1 MAKVNGREDAL
12 LNAYLNRYQTAQASN
27 VGTGRST
34 TRKAQQQGSAIMN
47 ATDKTLPVLHNS
59 YTETLNNIVQGAN
72 LENSLNNDILNRQ
85 MKLAQAKFD
94 AANDMYKQQQKA
106 QQYAAK
112 KAAKAAKSGGKS
124 SGKGGST
131 TGTGSDTES
140 AASLDALFG
149 GGASTGGTTG
159 STAGSKPK
167 AEDTEKPKTN
177 SEKAKEKSAQEKY
190 LEAKKAGARTTAAK
204 SYAEQNGTGLAS
216 VAQPAQSRAVTR
228 GGKVIGSSYA
238 AAGSAPSAAE
248 TQAAKDK
255 RNDYKSRQEDIA
267 AALKKLQT
275 DADYRAELAAP
286 GRKLTS
292 AEVAAVNQYEKST
305 KNTGFSGLKRVF
317 ETAANKEGL
326 SQEDYAK
333 KTAAMNAELNQNS
346 ALRGKAQMNGAGQT
360 AQAFTAGLYDSVP
373 FLTKSVDKLTDI
385 ANATGAELPQLSN
398 AIEGAKSY
406 DPMAAMAGTLV
417 GKGMQYKLFNTAMAG
432 TPLAQTMGKAGN
444 AVVGQAQKIPVLGDI
459 LGAGA
464 GDALGRIL
472 TDTTADLA
480 LDTLPTL
487 ADDLNTY
494 SAQQEAIA
502 NGQTVDDALT
512 PGKIAGNTAKNI
524 AGNVAMNAL
533 PEIGGALFNRL
544 KGTAGDAAQDALKQA
559 DDAVQDVQSAAPA
572 RNIVQPEANGT
583 TGLAA
588 QIQRMNTP
596 DAANRSALDTLDEL
610 RGQVNLNGAQEK
622 EAEQLRRA
630 VLQRQQEIGDEAKLA
645 LQNTDS
651 LPIDAQG
658 QAGYN
663 GAKAGVVNE
672 NLRGNI
678 PANIRVDAESGG
690 GNELQSGSVRDGL
703 SGQAGESGQGGTESV
718 LGRGV
723 QNNDARNA
731 QSVAEW
737 AQTITGKDRRSPY
750 TRRIESLYSQ
760 MQNGANREDLAE
772 EAKSIALGIVRAED
786 YADPLDKS
794 VTILKD
800 YLKTTP
806 IKVDAQTQGELLNAS
821 GLKTLSQYNI
831 QNGTHFSLK
840 DGVDYDTAITEVYD
854 RMGMGNRIPDG
865 NAADALIGLVQQS
878 KAGPLVDTDMR
889 GAVTDYMRDRILDG
903 PGSAPLGGEDFAD
916 WLDTQSFDRNAPDY
930 VKRVYE
936 RGDAAMPTMNA
947 APSADAGDAAFLQ
960 PTDTAS
966 EPVPG
971 LNIAENAQ
979 SVAKLNGSESVH
991 QNTVGSK
998 EREMPYQEYA
1008 GRGHSVTDIDRDTLT
1023 PENQNILGTNAPY
1036 TVQRVSHAEQQAN
1049 AQQIRSNEGLSAT
1062 IDRIVKDSTSGSFND
1077 ETETLAGNALREL
1090 NEKLNTLEPNT
1101 TEYAKTA
1108 TQARI
1113 VRSKM
1118 REGLTKTA
1126 RTLESAKQFTTPE
1139 KAVMNIEGI
1148 LSDARDAA
1156 KKKNPGAFKKAQTAI
1171 ENAVEG
1177 GRSEANAQL
1186 GEIVTNELSKIVG
1199 AGKQAAGNG
1208 NAGQA
1213 ASAAKEVPV
1222 LDNPEDEWAR
1232 AVARKTGNYAQDN
1245 LKKADP
1251 DDLFAKEI
1259 VNQLFETAKESP
1271 VVQGARAKNGYTAQ
1285 AKLNLAFDAQDDYA
1299 TVWNKARAIA
1309 QKNYKN
1315 NPDMTSRLQA
1325 FFDNVKDEGSLYSN
1339 KTVLSAFTENLKEN
1353 DDTFRQLADRAA
1365 FGNKSEISRAAN
1377 QLADAVEVPDKYRSG
1392 FLKTAESVLANSKQL
1407 TGAQA
1412 HADGRAFRAALN
1424 RAGFTV
1430 GDIADASAFGNDIGP
1445 VMAAHE
1451 IMETLNP
1458 PAEYRQTVFDNV
1470 YNYIKNNDAYQ
1481 KQMEKADSRV
1491 LRRLVSNV
1499 DGGYTSIA
1507 NKSAFGSDAGMQ
1519 ATVSDFLDEI
1529 NAPTSLRGEMGDRL
1543 QKAITGNT
1551 QYQKAAAGAD
1561 SRVFNEAVRHVQE
1574 ELEFTF
1580 QKLSGESDAS
1590 KAKVLDGL
1598 KNTITDY
1605 LGVDDTQAAE
1615 VVQNIEKMYNSALS
1629 DGAMKRLTQI
1639 FPDTNK
1645 TANAPRDQ
1653 FLELLRSGAYNDE
1666 YMGEAVKDL
1675 AATKF
1680 GIQQLSDEQVANI
1693 KQLAEQMETLPKDSK
1708 ARVDIENEIATIA
1721 AGNVKGS
1728 FWDKWNAMRYTGMLF
1743 NAVTNIKNAVNN
1755 VGQGTLALL
1764 KDGVNG
1770 AVQRVVKAMG
1780 NDTAEV
1786 TVGYLNPAS
1795 KADRN
1800 LIGRSFADADN
1811 SRWRQLTGTSENFE
1825 IAKAARNAGQTFNT
1839 RVMRTIDQMSSTM
1852 LEDADV
1858 YGTSGLLSFAKPL
1871 NENNALRKA
1880 AEFAQD
1886 ATKSMGEN
1894 GFIGVAGLKN
1904 NYSRYLASYLK
1915 AHGATDAIFD
1925 ATDDASKAMLEQA
1938 RDYAVQQSL
1947 VNTYH
1952 EANKLTEFI
1961 GKVKKSANDV
1971 PILGAWVEGQLPF
1984 VKTPTN
1990 VGIQAWRYSPGGLVQ
2005 GLLQMGYDAAK
2016 GKDINKAMDTFSAG
2030 LTGSALAGLGAYLW
2044 STGHLVPGMTDEE
2057 KAEADLTGAQEN
2069 SLQFTDENGKL
2080 HSYTINWFSNWAG
2093 PMMVGA
2099 NLAKLWDTHN
2109 DTGTSVV
2116 DKVLNA
2122 CVSVLDP
2129 VIDNSYL
2136 TSLNNTIDQLGN
2148 AQTGGEK
2155 AATLLTSGFGNY
2167 FTQAIPTLSGQ
2178 LARTIDP
2185 TRRSTYTGLT
2195 GAAKNFAYFGQKSE
2209 NKIPVLSKSNEPY
2222 IDVWGNEEKNFT
2234 PASGESA
2241 SDYAARAA
2249 YNFLSPGYYSESDGD
2264 EVSQYVEGL
2273 YKSTGDKNVL
2283 PKNSSARGYTVS
2295 VPSLDGGDSTEQR
2308 LTPQE
2313 KTAYD
2318 KAYGQTAYDLVDEL
2332 RQNSMFLQLPE
2343 DQQSALVQDAYTV
2356 AKTAGGVAAVGDGVS
2371 GVNAKEYE
2379 AYRDGGAEG
2388 FSQYVL
2394 MKNATDLVR
2403 DEKRETSGNDDATL
2417 NTVEKWNTLYSQ
2429 FGDDA
2434 VSNFVNSTDKGSTVR
2449 NISDLAGDKAVTAY
2463 MQAYSAVAKTLDDD
2477 QTPDKFT
2484 VGYGMQKYGLS
2495 GDDFARAYLAAY
2507 YKKDKNGKYP
2517 EKGGTYAD
2525 KAGAEIYQSYGADAL
2540 RDWVNYRAT
2549 IPDTNGNGK
2558 ADKAEAV
2565 ARLKEMDLTNEM
2577 RRAYLAKTNKQWG
2590 KKNPF

>member
-1 MAKVNGREDAL
+1 MAKMRSRTEAL
-12 LNAYLNRYQTAQASN
+12 VNAYLNNYQNANAAAVS
-27 VGTGRST
+27 GGRS
-34 TRKAQQQGSAIMN
+34 AQQSAQSRGSAIMN
-47 ATDKTLPVLHNS
+47 ATDKTLPALKDYSADVLNGIVKS
-59 YTETLNNIVQGAN
+59 ADNAQNTAINNF
-72 LENSLNNDILNRQ
+72 
-85 MKLAQAKFD
+85 KLAK
-94 AANDMYKQQQKA
+94 KQIEAEQKA
-106 QQYAAK
+106 AE
-112 KAAKAAKSGGKS
+112 KAAKAAAKS
-124 SGKGGST
+124 SGRSSSKKSRKKSSSTRSTDDTSGSNT
-131 TGTGSDTES
+131 
-140 AASLDALFG
+140 SLDSLFG
-149 GGASTGGTTG
+149 GAASGAASTSSGTTG

-167 AEDTEKPKTN
+167 ADDTKKD
-177 SEKAKEKSAQEKY
+177 SEKTKEKSAQEKY
-190 LEAKKAGARTTAAK
+190 LESKKAGARTTAAK
-204 SYAEQNGTGLAS
+204 SYAEQNGTGRVSA
-216 VAQPAQSRAVTR
+216 AQPAQSRAVTR

-267 AALKKLQT
+267 AALKKLQS

-286 GRKLTS
+286 GRRLTS
-292 AEVAAVNQYEKST
+292 AEIQAVKEYNQKPGDLYKQVQAGELSLDDYNKQGQELARMNQ
-305 KNTGFSGLKRVF
+305 KADLYGL
-317 ETAANKEGL
+317 
-326 SQEDYAK
+326 
-333 KTAAMNAELNQNS
+333 
-346 ALRGKAQMNGAGQT
+346 GQDM
-360 AQAFTAGLYDSVP
+360 QAFTSGLMKSVP
-373 FLTKSVDKLTDI
+373 FLKQVDSAVKDYGNKATNGQYGKALESGVVADFLPTLENYQEQNRI
-385 ANATGAELPQLSN
+385 AAGA
-398 AIEGAKSY
+398 GT
-406 DPMAAMAGTLV
+406 MAG
-417 GKGMQYKLFNTAMAG
+417 KAAQYNLFNNLMEG
-432 TPLAQTMGKAGN
+432 TPLADTMGKVGGKVAG
-444 AVVGQAQKIPVLGDI
+444 AASKVPVLGQFATPA
-459 LGAGA
+459 AGE
-464 GDALGRIL
+464 ALGRIL
-472 TDTTADLA
+472 TDQTADTV
-480 LDTLPTL
+480 LDTVPSLVNDLQTY
-487 ADDLNTY
+487 DD
-494 SAQQEAIA
+494 QQSRIK
-502 NGQTVDDALT
+502 NGEQVDDALT
-512 PGKIAGNTAKNI
+512 PGQIGLNTL
-524 AGNVAMNAL
+524 GNVAQNFAFNAI
-533 PEIGGALFNRL
+533 PEVGGAVLNRL

-559 DDAVQDVQSAAPA
+559 DDAAQDVQKS
-572 RNIVQPEANGT
+572 V
-583 TGLAA
+583 
-588 QIQRMNTP
+588 
-596 DAANRSALDTLDEL
+596 
-610 RGQVNLNGAQEK
+610 
-622 EAEQLRRA
+622 
-630 VLQRQQEIGDEAKLA
+630 
-645 LQNTDS
+645 S
-651 LPIDAQG
+651 LPVDAQ
-658 QAGYN
+658 A
-663 GAKAGVVNE
+663 AKAYNEVNGGVVND
-672 NLRGNI
+672 NLGTGVRADVPVNADAGASYEAKPGGSRSGVAGQTGAAGLGSTASGNG
-678 PANIRVDAESGG
+678 AGAQGTVAE
-690 GNELQSGSVRDGL
+690 
-703 SGQAGESGQGGTESV
+703 
-718 LGRGV
+718 
-723 QNNDARNA
+723 NA
-731 QSVAEW
+731 QAVAEW
-737 AQTITGKDRRSPY
+737 AKSITGKGRQSVY
-750 TRRIESLYSQ
+750 TRRIENLHNA
-760 MQNGANREDLAE
+760 MQNGASRESLAE
-772 EAKSIALGIVRAED
+772 EAANIAAGLVKERNFAE
-786 YADPLDKS
+786 PLDEATSALREYMKS
-794 VTILKD
+794 
-800 YLKTTP
+800 TP
-806 IKVDAQTQGELLNAS
+806 IRLDEKAAGDILYTS
-821 GLKTLSQYNI
+821 GLKNIQQYNI
-831 QNGTHFSLK
+831 QNGTKFSLT
-840 DGVDYDTAITEVYD
+840 DGIPYDTAMQELGEMGVGVNGSSIDDLLKAVDASNAKPIADSD
-854 RMGMGNRIPDG
+854 R
-865 NAADALIGLVQQS
+865 AA
-878 KAGPLVDTDMR
+878 
-889 GAVTDYMRDRILDG
+889 AVADYYRDFILDG
-903 PGSAPLGGEDFAD
+903 PSDRQLGADDFAD
-916 WLDTQSFDRNAPDY
+916 WLDVQSFDRDAPDY
-930 VKRVYE
+930 VQRLLE
-936 RGDAAMPTMNA
+936 RDSVTAIDGVGDAQ
-947 APSADAGDAAFLQ
+947 SA
-960 PTDTAS
+960 
-966 EPVPG
+966 
-971 LNIAENAQ
+971 
-979 SVAKLNGSESVH
+979 AKLNGSESVH
-991 QNTVGSK
+991 PNTVGSK

-1062 IDRIVKDSTSGSFND
+1062 IDRIVKDSTSGSFSD

-1156 KKKNPGAFKKAQTAI
+1156 QKKNPGAFKKAQTEI

-1177 GRSEANAQL
+1177 GRNEANAQL

-1213 ASAAKEVPV
+1213 ATAAKELPV
-1222 LDNPEDEWAR
+1222 LDNPEDALAR

-1271 VVQGARAKNGYTAQ
+1271 VAQGARVKNGYTAQ

-1353 DDTFRQLADRAA
+1353 DDTFRQLGDRAA

-1377 QLADAVEVPDKYRSG
+1377 RLADAVEVPDEYRSS

-1424 RAGFTV
+1424 RAGFSV
-1430 GDIADASAFGNDIGP
+1430 GDIADASAFGNDISP

-1470 YNYIKNNDAYQ
+1470 YNYIKNNDGYQ

-1507 NKSAFGSDAGMQ
+1507 NKAAFGSDAGMQ

-1605 LGVDDTQAAE
+1605 LGVDDNQAAE

-1629 DGAMKRLTQI
+1629 DGAMKRLAQI
-1639 FPDTNK
+1639 FPDANK

-1693 KQLAEQMETLPKDSK
+1693 KQLAEQMEMLPKDSK

-1770 AVQRVVKAMG
+1770 AVQRVAKAMG

-1825 IAKAARNAGQTFNT
+1825 MAKAARNAGQTFNT
-1839 RVMRTIDQMSSTM
+1839 RVMRTIDQMSSAM

-1938 RDYAVQQSL
+1938 RDYAVQQAL

-1952 EANKLTEFI
+1952 EANVLTDFI
-1961 GKVKKSANDV
+1961 GSAKKSANKV

-2044 STGHLVPGMTDEE
+2044 STGHLVSGMTDEE

-2099 NLAKLWDTHN
+2099 NLAKLLDTRN
-2109 DTGTSVV
+2109 DASTSVV

-2136 TSLNNTIDQLGN
+2136 SSLNNTIDQLGN

-2155 AATLLTSGFGNY
+2155 AATLFTSGFGNY
-2167 FTQAIPTLSGQ
+2167 FTQAVPTLSGQ
-2178 LARTIDP
+2178 LTRTIDP

-2195 GAAKNFAYFGQKSE
+2195 GAAKNFAYFGQKSK
-2209 NKIPVLSKSNEPY
+2209 NKIPVLSQSSEPY

-2234 PASGESA
+2234 PASGEDA

-2264 EVSQYVEGL
+2264 EVSQYVEEL

-2318 KAYGQTAYDLVDEL
+2318 KTYGQTAYDIIDSL
-2332 RQNSMFLQLPE
+2332 RQNDMFLKLPE
-2343 DQQSALVQDAYTV
+2343 DQQSALVQDAYGV
-2356 AKTAGGVAAVGDGVS
+2356 AKTVGGVAAVGDGVS
-2371 GVNAKEYE
+2371 GTESKEYE
-2379 AYRDGGAEG
+2379 AYRDGGVDGLVG
-2388 FSQYVL
+2388 FML

-2403 DEKRETSGNDDATL
+2403 DEKRETSGNDNADL
-2417 NTVEKWNTLYSQ
+2417 DTVETWNTLYSQ

-2434 VSNFVNSTDKGSTVR
+2434 VGNFVNSTSKGSTVR
-2449 NISDLAGDKAVTAY
+2449 NINDLAGDKAVTAY

-2477 QTPDKFT
+2477 QTPNKFT

-2495 GDDFARAYLAAY
+2495 GDDFAKAYLAAY
-2507 YKKDKNGKYP
+2507 YKKTKDGSYPDKGSSYV
-2517 EKGGTYAD
+2517 D
-2525 KAGAEIYQSYGADAL
+2525 KAGANIYQQYGADAL
-2540 RDWVNYRAT
+2540 QSWVNYRAT
-2549 IPDTNGNGK
+2549 IEDANGNGK
-2558 ADKAEAV
+2558 VDKDEAV
-2565 ARLKEMDLTNEM
+2565 ARLNEMSLTNEL
-2577 RRAYLAKTNKQWG
+2577 RRAYLTNTNKSW
-2590 KKNPF
+2590 KNPY

>member
-27 VGTGRST
+27 VSTGRST

-94 AANDMYKQQQKA
+94 AANDLYQQQQKA

-112 KAAKAAKSGGKS
+112 KAAQAAKSSGRS
-124 SGKGGST
+124 SGNGGST
-131 TGTGSDTES
+131 TGTGSDTKS

-149 GGASTGGTTG
+149 GGASTSGTTG

-167 AEDTEKPKTN
+167 AEDTKKDEAKN
-177 SEKAKEKSAQEKY
+177 EKAKKKSAQEKY

-204 SYAEQNGTGLAS
+204 SYAERNGTGLVS
-216 VAQPAQSRAVTR
+216 TAQPAQSRAVTR

-255 RNDYKSRQEDIA
+255 RNDYKSQQEDIA
-267 AALKKLQT
+267 AALKKLQS

-305 KNTGFSGLKRVF
+305 KNTGFSGLKRVL
-317 ETAANKEGL
+317 ETATNKEGL

-333 KTAAMNAELNQNS
+333 KTAAMNAALNQNS

-385 ANATGAELPQLSN
+385 ANSTSAELPQLSN

-406 DPMAAMAGTLV
+406 DPLAAAAGTLV
-417 GKGMQYKLFNTAMAG
+417 GKGMQYNLFNTAMAG

-444 AVVGQAQKIPVLGDI
+444 AVVGQAQKIPVLGDV

-480 LDTLPTL
+480 LDTLPSL
-487 ADDLNTY
+487 VSDVSEGK
-494 SAQQEAIA
+494 SAGE
-502 NGQTVDDALT
+502 
-512 PGKIAGNTAKNI
+512 IAGNTAKNI
-524 AGNVAMNAL
+524 AANVAMNAV
-533 PEIGGALFNRL
+533 PEVGGALFNRL

-559 DDAVQDVQSAAPA
+559 GNDVQDVQSSAPA

-588 QIQRMNTP
+588 QIQQMNTP
-596 DAANRSALDTLDEL
+596 DAANRSALNTLDEL

-663 GAKAGVVNE
+663 EAKAGVVNE
-672 NLRGNI
+672 NLGGNI
-678 PANIRVDAESGG
+678 PANIRVDAESGR

-703 SGQAGESGQGGTESV
+703 SGQAGEGGQGGAESV

-723 QNNDARNA
+723 QSNDARNA

-760 MQNGANREDLAE
+760 MQNGASREDLAE

-786 YADPLDKS
+786 YAEPLDES

-840 DGVDYDTAITEVYD
+840 DGVDYDAAITEVYD

-878 KAGPLVDTDMR
+878 KVGPLVDTDMR

-936 RGDAAMPTMNA
+936 RGDAAMPTMNT
-947 APSADAGDAAFLQ
+947 APSADAGGAAFLQ
-960 PTDTAS
+960 PTEAAS

-979 SVAKLNGSESVH
+979 SVAKLNGSESVPAH
-991 QNTVGSK
+991 AVGAESTRYDRREVVNQDYANQRVMRGDMDDQTAAGLGIGEQTHTVYSRTEGRDTASQDFDVLVQQTGSVTGAGRTVADELNRKIQNGQWDAANV
-998 EREMPYQEYA
+998 YA
-1008 GRGHSVTDIDRDTLT
+1008 GSHAAEQLRHRLAELPEGSAEADIVKAQIANINRAVSAGQSKAGQALVSGRYAQPDEYSGIRRFEQYTQNSVDRFANTRQGQQLHDVAQEVADTMNGPMDDEFTAFVHSQGVDTGDDVRDQLEYMAEQIQRMGRARNVNINEEQARAAAARLQAGGTVEDIYGAFARNALGIGDLSQEDLDYAVDTFRRISDMPDSRERYDLEMSVYGRMANYMPARGFADRLNNIRYLCMLGNSRTHIRNMMGNVMMGTVTRAKDNIAGVMQLALPQSERTKAVGTMLTADGRRMVNRARDYADNQMYSILYQDGRWNMDTGLQAARNTYTTPVGRAIGRLSDINGGALEAEDNFFLRSAFGNSMASFLKARGYDSGIFDATDEHSRSVLRQAAAQALEDAREATFHEDNFLSTAFRNFSNDTRRHGPAGQIAYAVTEGILPFKKTPINIAKNALEYNPVGGAVEAIYRGATGQGATRVMDAAAKGVTGTAILGAGYLLAKNGMLTGGASGDDRTDNYNEMLGYQNYAVKIPGKGTYTLDWASPSSVPLLIGAQIAKDQEDGGEFNLTQTLDRMRQITQPVLETTMLQGLNDTLDSVSYADSNDKLATLATSALGSFANQFVPTALGQVARTVDDTRRSSYGGGDTKTERDIGYNIRKMENKIPGLSMNNEPYIDQWGREEVSLDGTDDSAGGMFLRGAYNMLSPGYVSAENITPVDEYLQGLYGNTNDSHVLPEKASSQIKVDGEGYYMT
-1023 PENQNILGTNAPY
+1023 PE
-1036 TVQRVSHAEQQAN
+1036 
-1049 AQQIRSNEGLSAT
+1049 
-1062 IDRIVKDSTSGSFND
+1062 
-1077 ETETLAGNALREL
+1077 
-1090 NEKLNTLEPNT
+1090 EK
-1101 TEYAKTA
+1101 TEYAKT
-1108 TQARI
+1108 
-1113 VRSKM
+1113 S
-1118 REGLTKTA
+1118 
-1126 RTLESAKQFTTPE
+1126 
-1139 KAVMNIEGI
+1139 
-1148 LSDARDAA
+1148 
-1156 KKKNPGAFKKAQTAI
+1156 
-1171 ENAVEG
+1171 
-1177 GRSEANAQL
+1177 
-1186 GEIVTNELSKIVG
+1186 
-1199 AGKQAAGNG
+1199 
-1208 NAGQA
+1208 
-1213 ASAAKEVPV
+1213 
-1222 LDNPEDEWAR
+1222 
-1232 AVARKTGNYAQDN
+1232 
-1245 LKKADP
+1245 
-1251 DDLFAKEI
+1251 
-1259 VNQLFETAKESP
+1259 
-1271 VVQGARAKNGYTAQ
+1271 
-1285 AKLNLAFDAQDDYA
+1285 
-1299 TVWNKARAIA
+1299 
-1309 QKNYKN
+1309 
-1315 NPDMTSRLQA
+1315 
-1325 FFDNVKDEGSLYSN
+1325 
-1339 KTVLSAFTENLKEN
+1339 
-1353 DDTFRQLADRAA
+1353 
-1365 FGNKSEISRAAN
+1365 
-1377 QLADAVEVPDKYRSG
+1377 
-1392 FLKTAESVLANSKQL
+1392 
-1407 TGAQA
+1407 
-1412 HADGRAFRAALN
+1412 
-1424 RAGFTV
+1424 
-1430 GDIADASAFGNDIGP
+1430 
-1445 VMAAHE
+1445 
-1451 IMETLNP
+1451 
-1458 PAEYRQTVFDNV
+1458 
-1470 YNYIKNNDAYQ
+1470 
-1481 KQMEKADSRV
+1481 
-1491 LRRLVSNV
+1491 
-1499 DGGYTSIA
+1499 
-1507 NKSAFGSDAGMQ
+1507 
-1519 ATVSDFLDEI
+1519 
-1529 NAPTSLRGEMGDRL
+1529 
-1543 QKAITGNT
+1543 
-1551 QYQKAAAGAD
+1551 
-1561 SRVFNEAVRHVQE
+1561 
-1574 ELEFTF
+1574 
-1580 QKLSGESDAS
+1580 
-1590 KAKVLDGL
+1590 
-1598 KNTITDY
+1598 
-1605 LGVDDTQAAE
+1605 
-1615 VVQNIEKMYNSALS
+1615 
-1629 DGAMKRLTQI
+1629 
-1639 FPDTNK
+1639 
-1645 TANAPRDQ
+1645 
-1653 FLELLRSGAYNDE
+1653 
-1666 YMGEAVKDL
+1666 
-1675 AATKF
+1675 
-1680 GIQQLSDEQVANI
+1680 
-1693 KQLAEQMETLPKDSK
+1693 
-1708 ARVDIENEIATIA
+1708 
-1721 AGNVKGS
+1721 
-1728 FWDKWNAMRYTGMLF
+1728 
-1743 NAVTNIKNAVNN
+1743 
-1755 VGQGTLALL
+1755 
-1764 KDGVNG
+1764 
-1770 AVQRVVKAMG
+1770 
-1780 NDTAEV
+1780 
-1786 TVGYLNPAS
+1786 
-1795 KADRN
+1795 
-1800 LIGRSFADADN
+1800 
-1811 SRWRQLTGTSENFE
+1811 
-1825 IAKAARNAGQTFNT
+1825 
-1839 RVMRTIDQMSSTM
+1839 
-1852 LEDADV
+1852 
-1858 YGTSGLLSFAKPL
+1858 
-1871 NENNALRKA
+1871 
-1880 AEFAQD
+1880 
-1886 ATKSMGEN
+1886 
-1894 GFIGVAGLKN
+1894 
-1904 NYSRYLASYLK
+1904 
-1915 AHGATDAIFD
+1915 
-1925 ATDDASKAMLEQA
+1925 
-1938 RDYAVQQSL
+1938 
-1947 VNTYH
+1947 
-1952 EANKLTEFI
+1952 
-1961 GKVKKSANDV
+1961 
-1971 PILGAWVEGQLPF
+1971 
-1984 VKTPTN
+1984 
-1990 VGIQAWRYSPGGLVQ
+1990 
-2005 GLLQMGYDAAK
+2005 
-2016 GKDINKAMDTFSAG
+2016 
-2030 LTGSALAGLGAYLW
+2030 
-2044 STGHLVPGMTDEE
+2044 
-2057 KAEADLTGAQEN
+2057 
-2069 SLQFTDENGKL
+2069 
-2080 HSYTINWFSNWAG
+2080 
-2093 PMMVGA
+2093 
-2099 NLAKLWDTHN
+2099 
-2109 DTGTSVV
+2109 
-2116 DKVLNA
+2116 
-2122 CVSVLDP
+2122 
-2129 VIDNSYL
+2129 
-2136 TSLNNTIDQLGN
+2136 
-2148 AQTGGEK
+2148 
-2155 AATLLTSGFGNY
+2155 
-2167 FTQAIPTLSGQ
+2167 
-2178 LARTIDP
+2178 
-2185 TRRSTYTGLT
+2185 
-2195 GAAKNFAYFGQKSE
+2195 
-2209 NKIPVLSKSNEPY
+2209 
-2222 IDVWGNEEKNFT
+2222 
-2234 PASGESA
+2234 
-2241 SDYAARAA
+2241 
-2249 YNFLSPGYYSESDGD
+2249 
-2264 EVSQYVEGL
+2264 
-2273 YKSTGDKNVL
+2273 
-2283 PKNSSARGYTVS
+2283 
-2295 VPSLDGGDSTEQR
+2295 
-2308 LTPQE
+2308 
-2313 KTAYD
+2313 
-2318 KAYGQTAYDLVDEL
+2318 GQTAYDLVDEL

-2449 NISDLAGDKAVTAY
+2449 NISNLAGDNAVTAY

-2558 ADKAEAV
+2558 ADKGEAV